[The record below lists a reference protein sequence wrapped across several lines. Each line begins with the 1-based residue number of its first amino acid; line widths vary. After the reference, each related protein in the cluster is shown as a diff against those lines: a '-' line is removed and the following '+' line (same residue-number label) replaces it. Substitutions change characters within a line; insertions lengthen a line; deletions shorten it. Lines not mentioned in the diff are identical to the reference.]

1 MKKNLKK
8 ICLIL
13 VLMVIVAGIAFVA
26 GSASQ
31 GKREQIVN
39 TKSATVDKVAQ
50 GDSDDST
57 SVATTENTTAQEGQE
72 GEGGLATTAPLEKEK
87 KEATQTTLKDGV
99 EYSVTDK
106 AIKADI
112 VLKDNYFDTQILD
125 FNTNFDQYEGKT
137 VEIEGLYFE
146 NGQYTFVG
154 RYSTSNI
161 CPYCP
166 TGYSYFEYEWNGDK
180 KPELVDSESW
190 IKVVGT
196 LRKGNDG
203 VEYYYIDSAT
213 LELMNEKGQDTVS
226 N

>member
-1 MKKNLKK
+1 MKGKLKK
-8 ICLIL
+8 VCLIILL
-13 VLMVIVAGIAFVA
+13 VIIGLGIAWVA
-26 GSASQ
+26 YNAGK
-31 GKREQIVN
+31 GKREEKVN
-39 TKSATVDKVAQ
+39 TNSTTVEKVAQ
-50 GDSDDST
+50 GDNTSDNNVSQDST
-57 SVATTENTTAQEGQE
+57 S
-72 GEGGLATTAPLEKEK
+72 
-87 KEATQTTLKDGV
+87 TQTTVEKETKQATETTLNDGI
-99 EYSVTDK
+99 EYSVAK
-106 AIKADI
+106 EAVKADI

-146 NGQYTFVG
+146 NGNYTFVG

-166 TGYSYFEYEWNGDK
+166 TGYSYFEYEWTGDK

-196 LRKGNDG
+196 LRAGNDG
-203 VEYYYIDSAT
+203 VDYYYIDAAT